1 MAAHSVAFVPELLA
15 PAPEHIFNM
24 QTTGTQNMKDNTTT
38 CADIMER
45 ELPRD
50 VVRPCGNPQCRRLFK
65 PRSKYRPDQI
75 YCGCGECD
83 RSRQCQRSRKH
94 RLCKLHGRTA
104 GAASSGATPVSREET
119 VAVNVRLLW
128 LLAGLALARQGT
140 DERLAATLERTI
152 AAGRR
157 ACGGAN
163 GVRILQSVLF
173 TMT

>member
-1 MAAHSVAFVPELLA
+1 M
-15 PAPEHIFNM
+15 
-24 QTTGTQNMKDNTTT
+24 
-38 CADIMER
+38 
-45 ELPRD
+45 
-50 VVRPCGNPQCRRLFK
+50 
-65 PRSKYRPDQI
+65 
-75 YCGCGECD
+75 
-83 RSRQCQRSRKH
+83 
-94 RLCKLHGRTA
+94 
-104 GAASSGATPVSREET
+104 SREET

-140 DERLAATLERTI
+140 EERLAGTLERTI